1 MAHASDKPQN
11 TLWTESPELRVGPV
25 ARVAMAAAIEGE
37 YTFAVPDHLIEKIE
51 PGKRVIVPFGRTARP
66 APAFCVAVARE
77 PWTSTLKEVK
87 DVLDQE
93 RLLSESLLELGIWMS
108 RYYGCPLGR
117 ALAAMVPEAIR
128 KQSGFNTVRVYR
140 LKPEFSEQ
148 NEKPELRSV
157 KRQKVV
163 DLLSA
168 HRDGLNLDT
177 LLAKS
182 GASKAIL
189 AAMVKASIIEVKTH
203 REPAPAPDFDQPCDE
218 PTFELNSAQRAAID
232 RIGQITNSETF
243 RTVLLFGVSGSGKT
257 EIYIRTI
264 RDVLTRGKQAIFL
277 VPEIALTTQLVDRLA
292 SRFHDV
298 AVVHS
303 GLTGVQRSLT
313 WSAIARGL
321 KRVVIGTRSAVFAP
335 CTELGLIVVDEEQEP
350 SFKNQQSPRFNTRD
364 VAIKRAQLAS
374 VPIVLGTA
382 TPSLETW
389 HNCDQFPHCE
399 RIKLPSRIRDLP
411 MPTVEFVDMR
421 LVQKQRRGLH
431 LLSPQ
436 MERQV
441 RETLESG
448 QQAILLLNRR
458 GYASYLVCGRCRYP
472 IVCPN
477 CRVNMV
483 FHQTTGK
490 AMCHYCHAR
499 MIVPNR
505 CADPSCGGKLIRWGM
520 GTQRVEEEVRKKFP
534 DARVARADSDA
545 MTHVGNYEQLLH
557 AFTRRETDVL
567 VGTQMIAKG
576 LDFPAVAFVGVVN
589 ADTALSVPDFRA
601 SERTFQ
607 MVTQVAGRAGRAG
620 TSGRVVVQS
629 LAGFTP
635 ALQYAAKHD
644 YESFA
649 RHELTIR
656 RKFGWPPFTRLAR
669 VVVSHRSQKQARR
682 EAHALAGRVRQYL
695 TEQTNTADVL
705 GPQTAPL
712 QRLRNLY
719 RYDFLIRA
727 ANASRLMETLDKL
740 RHEGILKP
748 AARHILLDVDPVSLL

>member
-1 MAHASDKPQN
+1 V
-11 TLWTESPELRVGPV
+11 RVGPV
-25 ARVAMAAAIEGE
+25 ARVAMVAAIEGE
-37 YTFAVPDHLIEKIE
+37 YSFSVPDHLADKIE
-51 PGKRVIVPFGRTARP
+51 PGKRVIVPFGRSARP
-66 APAFCVAVARE
+66 APAFCITVARE

-87 DVLDQE
+87 EVIDDE
-93 RLLSESLLELGIWMS
+93 RLLSASLLELGIWMS

-117 ALAAMVPEAIR
+117 VLSAMVPEAIR
-128 KQSGFNTVRVYR
+128 KQSGFRTVHVYR
-140 LKPEFSEQ
+140 LAPGLREQSEAP
-148 NEKPELRSV
+148 KLRSE
-157 KRQKVV
+157 KRQKVF
-163 DLLSA
+163 DLLFA
-168 HRDGLNLDT
+168 RKDGLDSDT
-177 LLAKS
+177 LLAES

-189 AAMVKASIIEVKTH
+189 AAMVKASLIEVQTH
-203 REPAPAPDFDQPCDE
+203 LKPAPAPDFDQPCDE
-218 PTFELNSAQRAAID
+218 PTFELNAAQLAAIE
-232 RIGQITNSETF
+232 RIGQITAGGAF
-243 RTVLLFGVSGSGKT
+243 RTVLLFGVSGRGKT
-257 EIYIRTI
+257 EVYIRAI
-264 RDVLTRGKQAIFL
+264 RNVLAGGKQAIFL

-321 KRVVIGTRSAVFAP
+321 KRVIIGTRSAVFAP
-335 CTELGLIVVDEEQEP
+335 CHQLGLIVVDEEQEP
-350 SFKNQQSPRFNTRD
+350 SFKNQRSPRFNTRD

-389 HNCDQFPHCE
+389 YNCEQYHHYE
-399 RIKLPSRIRDLP
+399 RISLPSRICDLP
-411 MPTVEFVDMR
+411 MPSVEFVDMR

-458 GYASYLVCGRCRYP
+458 GYASYLVCARCRTP

-499 MIVPNR
+499 MIVPTR

-534 DARVARADSDA
+534 EARVARADSDA

-557 AFTRRETDVL
+557 AFARRETDVL

-620 TSGRVVVQS
+620 TGGRVVVQS

-649 RHELTIR
+649 CHELAIR

-669 VVVSHRSQKQARR
+669 IVVSHRSQMQARR
-682 EAHALAGRVRQYL
+682 EVYTLTERVRKYL
-695 TEQTNTADVL
+695 TDQTGAADVL

-727 ANASRLMETLDKL
+727 ASASRLMETIDKL
-740 RHEGILKP
+740 RNEGILKP
-748 AARHILLDVDPVSLL
+748 TTRHVLLDVDPVSLL